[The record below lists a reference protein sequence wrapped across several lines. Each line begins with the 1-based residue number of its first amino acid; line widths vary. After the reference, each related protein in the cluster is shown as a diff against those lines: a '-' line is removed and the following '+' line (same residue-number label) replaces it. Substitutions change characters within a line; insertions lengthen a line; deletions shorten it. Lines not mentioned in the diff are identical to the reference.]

1 MENIYFAVTSKNIKG
16 LPEKGWMPSQRLS
29 IDEAVRLFTIN
40 AAYQSF
46 EENIKGT
53 LEIGKYAD
61 IVGLEKNIY
70 NIDFE
75 LDRKSVV

>member
-1 MENIYFAVTSKNIKG
+1 M
-16 LPEKGWMPSQRLS
+16 
-29 IDEAVRLFTIN
+29 RLFTIN

-46 EENIKGT
+46 EEKTKGT

-70 NIDFE
+70 DIPEDEIKDVKVSFTMVNGRIVYQKD
-75 LDRKSVV
+75 

>member
-1 MENIYFAVTSKNIKG
+1 
-16 LPEKGWMPSQRLS
+16 MPSQRLT

-61 IVGLEKNIY
+61 MTGLEKNIY
-70 NIDFE
+70 DIPEDEIKDVKISFTMVNGEIVYKKD
-75 LDRKSVV
+75 